1 MIELNTF
8 GKFETAW
15 CPGCGNFGILDAL
28 KDALV
33 KLQLDPHNIVL
44 VSGIGQAAKLPHYL
58 YANVFNG
65 LHGRAIPVAT
75 GIKIANNKLVVI
87 VASGDG
93 DIYGEGGNHLIHAI
107 RRNIDI
113 TVIVH
118 NNQVY
123 ALTKGQASPT
133 SDLGYVTR
141 VQPHGVIDA
150 PVHPLTLAIALECGF
165 VARGFAGDREHL
177 SSMIQEGIKHK
188 GLSLIDTLQ
197 WCPTFNKKNNFLW
210 YKQRSYKLGQEYDPH
225 DKVKAFEK
233 SLEWGD
239 KIPIGIIYRNGRAD
253 YTEAGGFGYWKPN
266 HGPLAGGLMKDRPMV
281 EQEISP
287 QKIKSILK
295 EFL

>member
-1 MIELNTF
+1 MVDLNSF

-15 CPGCGNFGILDAL
+15 CPGCGNFAVLDAL

-33 KLQLDPHNIVL
+33 KLNLDPHNLVM

-58 YANVFNG
+58 YGNVFNG
-65 LHGRAIPVAT
+65 LHGRAIPAAT

-133 SDLGYVTR
+133 SDLGYVTK
-141 VQPHGVIDA
+141 VQPRGVIEE
-150 PVHPLTLAIALECGF
+150 PVHPLSLAIALGCGF
-165 VARGFAGDREHL
+165 AARSFAGDKEHL
-177 SSMIQEGIKHK
+177 SLMIQEGVRHK
-188 GLSLIDTLQ
+188 GFALIDTLQ
-197 WCPTFNKKNNFLW
+197 WCVTFNKKNNFSW
-210 YKQRSYKLGQEYDPH
+210 YKQRSYKLGADYDPT
-225 DKVKAFEK
+225 DKLKAFEK
-233 SLEWGD
+233 SLEWGER
-239 KIPIGIIYRNGRAD
+239 IPIGIIYRNGRPS
-253 YTEAGGFGYWKPN
+253 YEEAC
-266 HGPLAGGLMKDRPMV
+266 GLMKERPLV
-281 EQEISP
+281 EQETSP
-287 QKIKSILK
+287 LKVKAVFK

>member
-1 MIELNTF
+1 MVDLNSF

-33 KLQLDPHNIVL
+33 KLNLEPHNIVM

-58 YANVFNG
+58 YGNVFNG
-65 LHGRAIPVAT
+65 LHGRAIPAAT

-87 VASGDG
+87 VTSGDG

-133 SDLGYVTR
+133 SDLGYVTKI
-141 VQPHGVIDA
+141 QPHGVIEE
-150 PVHPLTLAIALECGF
+150 PVHPLSLAISLGCGF
-165 VARGFAGDREHL
+165 VARGFAGDKEHL
-177 SSMIQEGIKHK
+177 SLMIQEGIKHK
-188 GLSLIDTLQ
+188 GLALIDTLQ
-197 WCPTFNKKNNFLW
+197 WCVTFNKKNNFSW
-210 YKQRSYKLGQEYDPH
+210 YKQRSYKLGADYDPK
-225 DKVKAFEK
+225 DKLKAFEK
-233 SLEWGD
+233 SLEWGER
-239 KIPIGIIYRNGRAD
+239 IPIGIIYRNGRPS
-253 YTEAGGFGYWKPN
+253 YEEAF
-266 HGPLAGGLMKDRPMV
+266 GLMKDRPLV
-281 EQEISP
+281 EQEMPP
-287 QKIKSILK
+287 QKVKTVLK

>member
-1 MIELNTF
+1 MVDLNTF

-33 KLQLDPHNIVL
+33 KLNISPHQVVL

-58 YANVFNG
+58 YGNVFNG
-65 LHGRAIPVAT
+65 LHGRAIPAAT

-87 VASGDG
+87 VTSGDG

-133 SDLGYVTR
+133 SDLGYVTK
-141 VQPHGVIDA
+141 VQPQGVIEE
-150 PVHPLTLAIALECGF
+150 PVHPLSLAIALGCGF
-165 VARGFAGDREHL
+165 AARSFAGDKEHL
-177 SSMIQEGIKHK
+177 SLMIQEGIKHK
-188 GLSLIDTLQ
+188 GLALIDTLQ
-197 WCPTFNKKNNFLW
+197 WCVTFNKKNNFSW
-210 YKQRSYKLGQEYDPH
+210 YKQRSYKLGEDYDPE
-225 DKVKAFEK
+225 DKLKAFEK

-239 KIPIGIIYRNGRAD
+239 RIPIGIIYRNGRPS
-253 YTEAGGFGYWKPN
+253 YEEAC
-266 HGPLAGGLMKDRPMV
+266 GLMKDRPLA
-281 EQEISP
+281 EQEIPP
-287 QKIKSILK
+287 QKVKTVLK

>member
-1 MIELNTF
+1 MTFYFINMVDINTF

-15 CPGCGNFGILDAL
+15 CPGCGNFGILDSV

-33 KLQLDPHNIVL
+33 KLDLDPKKIVL

-58 YANVFNG
+58 YCNVFNG
-65 LHGRAIPVAT
+65 LHGRALPAAT
-75 GIKIANNKLVVI
+75 GIKIANNKLVVL
-87 VASGDG
+87 VTSGDG
-93 DIYGEGGNHLIHAI
+93 DIYGEGGNHLMHAI

-133 SDLGYVTR
+133 SDLGYVTK

-150 PVHPLTLAIALECGF
+150 PVHPLSLAIALECGF
-165 VARGFAGDREHL
+165 VARSFAGDKEHL

-188 GLSLIDTLQ
+188 GFALIDTLQ
-197 WCPTFNKKNNFLW
+197 WCITFNKKNNFIW
-210 YKQRSYKLGQEYDPH
+210 YKKRAYKLGGDYDPH
-225 DKVKAFEK
+225 NKVKAFEK

-239 KIPIGIIYRNGRAD
+239 KIPIGIIYKNGRPS
-253 YTEAGGFGYWKPN
+253 YEEAC
-266 HGPLAGGLMKDRPMV
+266 GLLKEKALV
-281 EQEISP
+281 EQEANP
-287 QKIKSILK
+287 QKAKSILK

>member
-1 MIELNTF
+1 MVDLNSF

-15 CPGCGNFGILDAL
+15 CPGCGNFAVLDAL

-33 KLQLDPHNIVL
+33 KLNLDPHNLVM

-58 YANVFNG
+58 YGNVFNG
-65 LHGRAIPVAT
+65 LHGRAIPAAT

-133 SDLGYVTR
+133 SDLGYVTK
-141 VQPHGVIDA
+141 VQPRGVIEE
-150 PVHPLTLAIALECGF
+150 PVHPLSLAIALGCGF
-165 VARGFAGDREHL
+165 AARSFAGDKEHL
-177 SSMIQEGIKHK
+177 SLMIQEG
-188 GLSLIDTLQ
+188 
-197 WCPTFNKKNNFLW
+197 
-210 YKQRSYKLGQEYDPH
+210 
-225 DKVKAFEK
+225 
-233 SLEWGD
+233 
-239 KIPIGIIYRNGRAD
+239 
-253 YTEAGGFGYWKPN
+253 
-266 HGPLAGGLMKDRPMV
+266 
-281 EQEISP
+281 
-287 QKIKSILK
+287 
-295 EFL
+295 

>member
-1 MIELNTF
+1 MLNTDTF

-15 CPGCGNFGILDAL
+15 CPGCGNFGILEAV

-33 KLQLDPHNIVL
+33 KLNLEPQQIVL

-58 YANVFNG
+58 YCNVFNG
-65 LHGRAIPVAT
+65 LHGRALPVAT
-75 GIKIANNKLVVI
+75 GIKIANNKLVVL
-87 VASGDG
+87 VTSGDG

-133 SDLGYVTR
+133 SDLGYVTK
-141 VQPHGVIDA
+141 VQPRGVIDA
-150 PVHPLTLAIALECGF
+150 PVHPLSLAIALECGF
-165 VARGFAGDREHL
+165 VARSFAGDKEHL
-177 SSMIQEGIKHK
+177 SLMIQEGIKHK
-188 GLSLIDTLQ
+188 GFALIDTLQ
-197 WCPTFNKKNNFLW
+197 WCITFNKKNNFIW
-210 YKQRSYKLGQEYDPH
+210 YKKRAYKLGDDYDPH
-225 DKVKAFEK
+225 NKLAAFEK

-239 KIPIGIIYRNGRAD
+239 RIPVGIIYRNGRPS
-253 YTEAGGFGYWKPN
+253 YEESCGLLKEKP
-266 HGPLAGGLMKDRPMV
+266 LV
-281 EQEISP
+281 EQEINP
-287 QKIKSILK
+287 QKVKSILK

>member
-1 MIELNTF
+1 MLDLNTY
-8 GKFETAW
+8 GTFETAW
-15 CPGCGNFGILDAL
+15 CPGCGNFGILDAV

-33 KLQLDPHNIVL
+33 KLQLDPHKIVL

-58 YANVFNG
+58 FGNVFNG
-65 LHGRAIPVAT
+65 LHGRAIPAAT
-75 GIKIANNKLVVI
+75 GIKLANRNLAVV
-87 VASGDG
+87 VTSGDG

-133 SDLGYVTR
+133 SDLGFVTR

-150 PVHPLTLAIALECGF
+150 PVHPLSLAIALEAGF
-165 VARGFAGDREHL
+165 VARSFAGDKEHL
-177 SSMIQEGIKHK
+177 SLMIQEGIKHK
-188 GLSLIDTLQ
+188 GFSLIDVLQ
-197 WCPTFNKKNNFLW
+197 WCVTFNKKNNFLW
-210 YKQRSYKLGQEYDPH
+210 YKQRAYKLGPEYEPS

-239 KIPIGIIYRNGRAD
+239 KIPIGIIYRNGRPS
-253 YTEAGGFGYWKPN
+253 YEEACGLIKDKP
-266 HGPLAGGLMKDRPMV
+266 LV
-281 EQEISP
+281 EQESSAH
-287 QKIKSILK
+287 KVKTILK

>member
-1 MIELNTF
+1 MAGLNTF
-8 GKFETAW
+8 GQFETAW
-15 CPGCGNFGILDAL
+15 CPGCGNFPILDAV

-33 KLQLDPHNIVL
+33 KLNLDPHNIVL

-58 YANVFNG
+58 FSNVFNG
-65 LHGRAIPVAT
+65 LHGRAIPAAT
-75 GIKIANNKLVVI
+75 GIKIANHKLVVI
-87 VASGDG
+87 VTSGDG

-133 SDLGYVTR
+133 SDLGYVTK

-150 PVHPLTLAIALECGF
+150 PVHPLSLAIALEAGF
-165 VARGFAGDREHL
+165 VARSFAGDKEHL
-177 SSMIQEGIKHK
+177 SLMIQEGIKHK
-188 GLSLIDTLQ
+188 GFALLDVLQ
-197 WCPTFNKKNNFLW
+197 WCVTFNKKNNFIW
-210 YKQRSYKLGQEYDPH
+210 YKQRAYKLGQDYDPH
-225 DKVKAFEK
+225 DKIKAFEK

-239 KIPIGIIYRNGRAD
+239 KIPTGIIYKNGRPA
-253 YTEAGGFGYWKPN
+253 YEEASGLLKDS
-266 HGPLAGGLMKDRPMV
+266 PLA
-281 EQEISP
+281 EQEINP
-287 QKIKSILK
+287 RKVKSIFK

>member
-1 MIELNTF
+1 MIDLNTF

-33 KLQLDPHNIVL
+33 KLNLSPHNIVL

-58 YANVFNG
+58 YGNVFNG
-65 LHGRAIPVAT
+65 LHGRAIPAAT
-75 GIKIANNKLVVI
+75 GIKMANNKLVVI

-93 DIYGEGGNHLIHAI
+93 DIYGEGGNHFIHAM

-133 SDLGYVTR
+133 SDLGFVTK

-150 PVHPLTLAIALECGF
+150 PVHPLTLAIALEAGF
-165 VARGFAGDREHL
+165 VARSFAGDKEHL
-177 SSMIQEGIKHK
+177 SLMIQEGIKHK
-188 GLSLIDTLQ
+188 GFSLIDTLQ
-197 WCPTFNKKNNFLW
+197 WCVTFNKKNNFAW
-210 YKQRSYKLGQEYDPH
+210 YKQRSYKLEAGYDPYN
-225 DKVKAFEK
+225 KVKAFEK
-233 SLEWGD
+233 SLEWAD
-239 KIPIGIIYRNGRAD
+239 TIPLGIIYRNERPS
-253 YTEAGGFGYWKPN
+253 YEEAC
-266 HGPLAGGLMKDRPMV
+266 GLMKEKALA
-281 EQEISP
+281 EQELDA
-287 QKIKSILK
+287 QKVKTILK

>member
-1 MIELNTF
+1 MIDLNSF
-8 GKFETAW
+8 GQFDTAW
-15 CPGCGNFGILDAL
+15 CPGCGNFPILGAV

-33 KLQLDPHNIVL
+33 KLNLNPHNIVL

-58 YANVFNG
+58 FSNVFNG
-65 LHGRAIPVAT
+65 LHGRAIPAAT
-75 GIKIANNKLVVI
+75 GIKIANHKLVVI
-87 VASGDG
+87 VTSGDG

-133 SDLGYVTR
+133 SDLGYVTK

-150 PVHPLTLAIALECGF
+150 PVHPLSLAIALEAGF
-165 VARGFAGDREHL
+165 VARSFAGDKEHL
-177 SSMIQEGIKHK
+177 SLMIQEGIKHK
-188 GLSLIDTLQ
+188 GFALLDVLQ
-197 WCPTFNKKNNFLW
+197 WCVTFNKKNNFIW
-210 YKQRSYKLGQEYDPH
+210 YKQRAYKLGGDYDPH
-225 DKVKAFEK
+225 DKIKAFEK

-239 KIPIGIIYRNGRAD
+239 KIPTGIIYKNGRPA
-253 YTEAGGFGYWKPN
+253 YEEASGLLKDS
-266 HGPLAGGLMKDRPMV
+266 PLA
-281 EQEISP
+281 EQEINP
-287 QKIKSILK
+287 RKVKSIFK

>member
-1 MIELNTF
+1 MVDLNTF

-15 CPGCGNFGILDAL
+15 CSGCGNFGILDAV

-33 KLQLDPHNIVL
+33 KLNLDAHNIVL

-58 YANVFNG
+58 YGNVFNG
-65 LHGRAIPVAT
+65 LHGRAIPAAT
-75 GIKIANNKLVVI
+75 GIKIANHKLVVI
-87 VASGDG
+87 VTSGDG
-93 DIYGEGGNHLIHAI
+93 DIYGEGGNHFIHAI

-133 SDLGYVTR
+133 SDVGYVTK
-141 VQPHGVIDA
+141 VQTHGVIDA
-150 PVHPLTLAIALECGF
+150 PVHPLTLAIALEAGF
-165 VARGFAGDREHL
+165 VARGFAGDKEHL
-177 SSMIQEGIKHK
+177 SLMIQEGIQHK
-188 GLSLIDTLQ
+188 GFSLIDTLQ
-197 WCPTFNKKNNFLW
+197 WCVTFNKKNNFAW
-210 YKQRSYKLGQEYDPH
+210 YKQRAYKLGPEYEPS

-239 KIPIGIIYRNGRAD
+239 KIPIGIIYRNGRPS
-253 YTEAGGFGYWKPN
+253 YEEACGLIKDKP
-266 HGPLAGGLMKDRPMV
+266 LV
-281 EQEISP
+281 EQESSAH
-287 QKIKSILK
+287 KVKTILK